1 MTLTLGIA
9 EMVFKL
15 KLIHC
20 YIFKNSYIIIFLSF
34 RDTLGHFD
42 RIIGTL
48 LCYHGNRLMMIC
60 NAILCLNTDESLYP
74 HVNTQIQCSDGIF
87 KVLEHL
93 KP

>member
-20 YIFKNSYIIIFLSF
+20 YILKNSYIIIFLSF
-34 RDTLGHFD
+34 RCILGHLN

-48 LCYHGNRLMMIC
+48 LCYHGDRPMMIY
-60 NAILCLNTDESLYP
+60 NGILCLNTDEKVVIL
-74 HVNTQIQCSDGIF
+74 IF
-87 KVLEHL
+87 KHKFSVLMEFL
-93 KP
+93 KF

>member
-20 YIFKNSYIIIFLSF
+20 YIFKNIIIFLSF
-34 RDTLGHFD
+34 RGILGHLN

-48 LCYHGNRLMMIC
+48 LCYHGNGLMMIF
-60 NAILCLNTDESLYP
+60 NAILCLNTDEKVFYP
-74 HVNTQIQCSDGIF
+74 HFHTQIQCSDGIF

-93 KP
+93 K

>member
-20 YIFKNSYIIIFLSF
+20 YIFKDSYIIIFLSF
-34 RDTLGHFD
+34 SGTLRHLN

-48 LCYHGNRLMMIC
+48 LCYHGNGLMMIY
-60 NAILCLNTDESLYP
+60 NAILCLNTDEKAFILMFIHKFS
-74 HVNTQIQCSDGIF
+74 
-87 KVLEHL
+87 VLMEFL
-93 KP
+93 KF